1 LRNAPTRLII
11 TVVSF
16 SSPISRLRA
25 LGAYNLGLALM
36 CGSAC
41 GGGGS
46 PSGGTSP
53 FDLPT
58 VVSSGGPVMSSPR
71 VQPIY
76 FPGFAFQTEVDTFLA
91 KMAGSTYWP
100 TTVSEYG
107 VGDLTILPSVVTSVS
122 SSTAQSDSTIAG
134 LLAQVFTADGA
145 ALGTPSGDTIYLLL
159 FPSTTT
165 ITAQG
170 QAMCTDTGPSGFH
183 TEYTLNGVN
192 VSGIVLPSCSTFAGD
207 STLTGV
213 QALTPTISHEVIESA
228 TDPFPTTQPAF
239 ADVDDR
245 HAIWSVAINGGE
257 VADLCENETPDLTT
271 PGDIGYPVQ
280 RIWSNAAAS
289 AGQSPCVP
297 VPPGE
302 LFFIAVPSLPD
313 QVLVSRGG
321 KQFSVPALTATVGS
335 QANVSVSM
343 RSENNSVAGWAV
355 GALEYHSD
363 SASVP
368 TPSSM
373 QGATGQ
379 TLRLSVVPNEVA
391 SGLFPLII
399 ASGSQ
404 KAVHFWIGAINRK

>member
-1 LRNAPTRLII
+1 MTL
-11 TVVSF
+11 VSF

-36 CGSAC
+36 CASAC
-41 GGGGS
+41 GGGGGGGT

-58 VVSSGGPVMSSPR
+58 VVSSGGPVLSAPR

-76 FPGFAFQTEVDTFLA
+76 FPGFAFRTDIDAFLS
-91 KMAGSTYWP
+91 KLPGSTYWP
-100 TTVSEYG
+100 TTVTEYG

-122 SSTAQSDSTIAG
+122 SGTAQSDSTIPG
-134 LLAQVFTADGA
+134 LLAQVFAADGA

-170 QAMCTDTGPSGFH
+170 QVMCTDTGPSGYH
-183 TEYTLNGVN
+183 TEYTLNGTSVA
-192 VSGIVLPSCSTFAGD
+192 GIVLPACMTYAGD

-213 QALTPTISHEVIESA
+213 QALTPTISHEIIESA
-228 TDPFPTTQPAF
+228 TDPFTTTRPAYF
-239 ADVDDR
+239 DVDDR

-257 VADLCENETPDLTT
+257 VADLCENETPDLIT
-271 PGDIGYPVQ
+271 PDDIGYPVQ
-280 RIWSNAAAS
+280 RIWSNAAAN

-313 QVLVSRGG
+313 QVLVSRAG
-321 KQFSVPALTATVGS
+321 KQFSVPAITATVGS
-335 QANVSVSM
+335 QVSVSVSM
-343 RSENNSVAGWAV
+343 HSENNGVAGWGVA
-355 GALEYHSD
+355 ALEYHSD
-363 SASVP
+363 NASVP
-368 TPSSM
+368 QPSTV

-379 TLRLSVVPNEVA
+379 TLRLNVVPNEVA

-399 ASGSQ
+399 ASGGSQ
-404 KAVHFWIGAINRK
+404 QAVHFWIGAISRK